1 MEETIQYVAI
11 LTINE
16 RDTLVGELVCPD
28 VYFNP
33 ILDINQDWII
43 SQQEIDMS
51 IYPQYDWI
59 KDLTLSVYAG
69 PYVPPPTSSGTTNM
83 YKNIKTDIY

>member
-11 LTINE
+11 ITINQK
-16 RDTLVGELVCPD
+16 DSLMGELVCPD

-33 ILDINQDWII
+33 TMDVNEQWFISDDEINT
-43 SQQEIDMS
+43 S
-51 IYPQYDWI
+51 IYPQHEWI

-69 PYVPPPTSSGTTNM
+69 PYIPPPTPSGDTMSISGEITP
-83 YKNIKTDIY
+83 